1 MKKLVTI
8 ATIVLTIL
16 VVGCSEQN
24 NAPKKV
30 QGDSKKPKTVVVNKG
45 MSKKEEDKL
54 NKRLAE
60 LEDKVN
66 DESTNQPEQDTNGTE
81 ESVRTAAEDYYAAA
95 ASGNYEYTYSKL
107 SSYSQSQITK
117 DEWVADNTTMGSD
130 EAIYSVDAVQMV
142 NDSTGNV
149 FLTITSPDGSSSER
163 ATQFVLED
171 GSWKH
176 DLTQEE
182 YNIFA
187 GATDTSA
194 SASDSAS
201 ASGSGSA
208 NANTKHVKIVISS
221 NEPADVSINDDS
233 LDWFVTEEITGTKT
247 YERDIAKNSGLSVSA
262 VTDAASAETT
272 IQVFENGSL
281 VAQDSDSSGLAMVNY

>member
-1 MKKLVTI
+1 MRMVRVTM
-8 ATIVLTIL
+8 IVAAIL
-16 VVGCSEQN
+16 IVGCSEQN

-30 QGDSKKPKTVVVNKG
+30 QGDSQKPKTVAVNKG
-45 MSKKEEDKL
+45 MSKKKEKKL
-54 NKRLAE
+54 EQRVAE

-66 DESTNQPEQDTNGTE
+66 DKSSKQPEQNTE
-81 ESVRTAAEDYYAAA
+81 SAEDSVRAAVEDYYAAA
-95 ASGNYEYTYSKL
+95 ADGNYTYTYSKL
-107 SSYSQSQITK
+107 SSYSQSQITE

-130 EAIYSVDAVQMV
+130 EAIYNVDSVQMV
-142 NDSTGNV
+142 DDSTGNV

-201 ASGSGSA
+201 ASGSGS
-208 NANTKHVKIVISS
+208 
-221 NEPADVSINDDS
+221 
-233 LDWFVTEEITGTKT
+233 
-247 YERDIAKNSGLSVSA
+247 
-262 VTDAASAETT
+262 
-272 IQVFENGSL
+272 
-281 VAQDSDSSGLAMVNY
+281 

>member
-8 ATIVLTIL
+8 ATILFTML

-30 QGDSKKPKTVVVNKG
+30 QGDSQKPKTVVVNKG
-45 MSKKEEDKL
+45 MSKEKEKKL

-66 DESTNQPEQDTNGTE
+66 DESTNQLEQDANGTE
-81 ESVRTAAEDYYAAA
+81 DSVRTAAEDYYAAA

-107 SSYSQSQITK
+107 SSYSQSQITE

-130 EAIYSVDAVQMV
+130 EAIYNVDSVQMV
-142 NDSTGNV
+142 NDSTANV

-182 YNIFA
+182 YDIFA

-194 SASDSAS
+194 PASDSAS

-208 NANTKHVKIVISS
+208 SASPNPSGGANSKLS
-221 NEPADVSINDDS
+221 NGIDDVNCSDLNGPVQVGSNDEDNLDADGDG
-233 LDWFVTEEITGTKT
+233 TGC
-247 YERDIAKNSGLSVSA
+247 D
-262 VTDAASAETT
+262 
-272 IQVFENGSL
+272 
-281 VAQDSDSSGLAMVNY
+281 